1 METEAY
7 VPMAKKCEKQT
18 AESWSRAAAETM
30 ETGFKW
36 AKSVD
41 RWKWNKDAYAG
52 SHCLWNEIHIEFD
65 ALWVCATS
73 LSTIMYTRVPNTLV
87 LYCVLVP

>member
-18 AESWSRAAAETM
+18 AESSSRAVAKTM
-30 ETGFKW
+30 DTGFKW

-41 RWKWNKDAYAG
+41 RKK
-52 SHCLWNEIHIEFD
+52 
-65 ALWVCATS
+65 
-73 LSTIMYTRVPNTLV
+73 
-87 LYCVLVP
+87 